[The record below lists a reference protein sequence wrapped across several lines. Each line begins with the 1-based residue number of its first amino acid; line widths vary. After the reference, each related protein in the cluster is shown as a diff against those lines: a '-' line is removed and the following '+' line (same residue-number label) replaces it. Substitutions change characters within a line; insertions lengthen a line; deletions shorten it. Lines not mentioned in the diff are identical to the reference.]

1 MLLSANTHPY
11 PRLARLTVEH
21 LLKNQPLPS
30 SGIEVAEEKSLWNEP
45 RACFVSIKTKRG
57 DLRGCIGTI
66 LPVQASLDQEI
77 IANAISASTRDPRF
91 TPMTTAEL
99 GNVVFSVDVLSLP
112 ETITDRTMLDS
123 AVWGVIISKNGRR
136 GLLLPDLEG
145 VDTVDQQIAI
155 AAQKAGIDDLSG
167 AVFERFCVDRYK
179 EPGA

>member
-11 PRLARLTVEH
+11 PRLARLTVDH

-66 LPVQASLDQEI
+66 LPVQTSLDREI

-91 TPMTTAEL
+91 SPMTAAEL
-99 GNVVFSVDVLSLP
+99 DNVVFSVDVLSLP
-112 ETITDRTMLDS
+112 ETITDRTMLDP

-145 VDTVDQQIAI
+145 VDTVEQQIDI
-155 AAQKAGIDDLSG
+155 AAQKAGIDDLNG
-167 AVFERFCVDRYK
+167 AAFERFRVDRYT
-179 EPGA
+179 ESEA